1 MLKYKKYRFASVAG
15 KTEDTTDLLAGMAG
29 KNRRI
34 VSLITQQTT
43 DLYIRLY
50 RDAEQIVDFESDN
63 VSSTVPFIP
72 MDLSLAEGQLCKAG
86 FYNDTSAAIEK
97 IDITIGYTEAD

>member
-1 MLKYKKYRFASVAG
+1 MLKYKKYRFASLAA

-29 KNRRI
+29 KDRRI

-63 VSSTVPFIP
+63 VSSYAPFIP

-86 FYNDTSAAIEK
+86 FYNDTASPITN